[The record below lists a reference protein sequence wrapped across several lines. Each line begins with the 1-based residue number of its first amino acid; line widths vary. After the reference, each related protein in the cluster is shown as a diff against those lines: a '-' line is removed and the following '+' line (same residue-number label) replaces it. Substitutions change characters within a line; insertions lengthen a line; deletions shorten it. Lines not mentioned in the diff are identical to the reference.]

1 MDLLDEMIQRNI
13 RLEKSVNI
21 LERHKEESQILI
33 NREVLY
39 QKYICQFSDA
49 YLSGNELYKRVG
61 DSYID
66 WYKKYYLS
74 DSKKYL
80 KYIGIINFVLNNER
94 TTRDF

>member
-21 LERHKEESQILI
+21 LERHKEEPQNLI

-39 QKYICQFSDA
+39 QKYICQFSDS
-49 YLSGNELYKRVG
+49 YLSGNELYKKIG

-66 WYKKYYLS
+66 WYKRNYLN

-80 KYIGIINFVLNNER
+80 KYIGIINLFLNNEY
-94 TTRDF
+94 

>member
-21 LERHKEESQILI
+21 LERHKGESRVLI

-39 QKYICQFSDA
+39 QQYICQFSDA
-49 YLSGNELYKRVG
+49 YLSGNELYIKIG

-66 WYKKYYLS
+66 WYKNNYLK

-80 KYIGIINFVLNNER
+80 KYIGIINLFLNNE
-94 TTRDF
+94 

>member
-21 LERHKEESQILI
+21 LERHKEESQVLI

-39 QKYICQFSDA
+39 QKYICQFSDV
-49 YLSGNELYKRVG
+49 YLSGSELYKKIG

-66 WYKKYYLS
+66 WYKKNYLN

-80 KYIGIINFVLNNER
+80 KYIGIINFVLNNES
-94 TTRDF
+94 

>member
-13 RLEKSVNI
+13 RLEKSVNV
-21 LERHKEESQILI
+21 LERHKEESQVLI

-49 YLSGNELYKRVG
+49 YLSGNELYKKIG

-66 WYKKYYLS
+66 WHKKNYLN
-74 DSKKYL
+74 DSKNYL
-80 KYIGIINFVLNNER
+80 KYIGIINFILNNEY
-94 TTRDF
+94 

>member
-21 LERHKEESQILI
+21 LERHKGESQVLI

-39 QKYICQFSDA
+39 QQYICQFSDA
-49 YLSGNELYKRVG
+49 YLSGNELYIKIG

-66 WYKKYYLS
+66 WYKNNYLK

-80 KYIGIINFVLNNER
+80 KYIGIINLFLNNEY
-94 TTRDF
+94 

>member
-13 RLEKSVNI
+13 RLGKSVNI
-21 LERHKEESQILI
+21 LEKHKGESQLLI

-49 YLSGNELYKRVG
+49 YLSGNNLYKKIG

-80 KYIGIINFVLNNER
+80 KYIGIINFVLNNES
-94 TTRDF
+94 

>member
-13 RLEKSVNI
+13 RLEKSVSI
-21 LERHKEESQILI
+21 LERHDGESQILI

-49 YLSGNELYKRVG
+49 YLSGNELYKKIG

-66 WYKKYYLS
+66 WYKKYYLN

-80 KYIGIINFVLNNER
+80 KYIGIINFVLNNES
-94 TTRDF
+94 

>member
-21 LERHKEESQILI
+21 LERHKEEPQVLI
-33 NREVLY
+33 NREVVY
-39 QKYICQFSDA
+39 QKYICQFSDV
-49 YLSGNELYKRVG
+49 YLSGNELYIKIG

-66 WYKKYYLS
+66 WYKKNYLN

-80 KYIGIINFVLNNER
+80 KYIGIINFILNNEY
-94 TTRDF
+94 

>member
-21 LERHKEESQILI
+21 LEKHKDEPQNLI

-49 YLSGNELYKRVG
+49 YLSGNEFYKKIG

-66 WYKKYYLS
+66 WHKKYYLS

-80 KYIGIINFVLNNER
+80 KYIGIINFILNNEY
-94 TTRDF
+94 

>member
-21 LERHKEESQILI
+21 LERHKDESQVLI
-33 NREVLY
+33 NKEVVY

-49 YLSGNELYKRVG
+49 YLSGNVLYKKIG

-66 WYKKYYLS
+66 WHKKNYLN

-80 KYIGIINFVLNNER
+80 KYIGIINFILNNEY
-94 TTRDF
+94 

>member
-21 LERHKEESQILI
+21 LERHDRESQLLI

-39 QKYICQFSDA
+39 QKYICQFSDV
-49 YLSGNELYKRVG
+49 YLSGNELYKMIG

-66 WYKKYYLS
+66 WYKKNYLK

-80 KYIGIINFVLNNER
+80 KYIGIINFILNNEY
-94 TTRDF
+94 

>member
-21 LERHKEESQILI
+21 LERHKEESQVLI

-49 YLSGNELYKRVG
+49 YLSGSELYKRIG

-66 WYKKYYLS
+66 WYKKYYLN

-80 KYIGIINFVLNNER
+80 KYIGIINFILNNEY
-94 TTRDF
+94 

>member
-13 RLEKSVNI
+13 RLEKSVSI
-21 LERHKEESQILI
+21 LERHDGESQILI

-49 YLSGNELYKRVG
+49 YLSGNELYKNIG

-66 WYKKYYLS
+66 WHKKNYLN

-80 KYIGIINFVLNNER
+80 KYIGIINLFLNNEY
-94 TTRDF
+94 